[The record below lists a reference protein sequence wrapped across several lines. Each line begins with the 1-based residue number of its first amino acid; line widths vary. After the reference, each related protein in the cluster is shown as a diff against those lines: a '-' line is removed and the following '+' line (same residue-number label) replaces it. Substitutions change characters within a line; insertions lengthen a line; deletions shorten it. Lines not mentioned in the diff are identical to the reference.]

1 MSNNNSEKSIELYK
15 IILFIIMIIILISVV
30 TVMKKKKA
38 IEKDMSY
45 MDDEVAQVSISP
57 NKTAKEI
64 VVKLESTASGTLET
78 QELNFDAVVGES
90 IRFKEFYIIPQ
101 EVNDNKIVFKIDAS
115 SNLQEYDAQS
125 QLYVKK
131 DLYTINKGETI
142 RFSDGSINQDIY
154 ILTY

>member
-115 SNLQEYDAQS
+115 SNLQEYDSQS